1 MIVINI
7 EKCTTSTLDRS
18 RNQCSSL
25 GLDCYRS
32 VFVLSSDPEAASRQ
46 NHYRGLEMKSSTC
59 LLALVAIVA
68 GELQE
73 DGELVGF
80 HCDLSS

>member
-7 EKCTTSTLDRS
+7 EMCATSTLDRS

-46 NHYRGLEMKSSTC
+46 NHYRGLEMKSC

-80 HCDLSS
+80 L